1 MNKLLITLKG
11 VFRMLDT
18 IDWKLISF
26 VSYTLFHEYVTYIRI
41 PQICYWENAKQDAI
55 RKE

>member
-41 PQICYWENAKQDAI
+41 PQICYWENTKQDAI